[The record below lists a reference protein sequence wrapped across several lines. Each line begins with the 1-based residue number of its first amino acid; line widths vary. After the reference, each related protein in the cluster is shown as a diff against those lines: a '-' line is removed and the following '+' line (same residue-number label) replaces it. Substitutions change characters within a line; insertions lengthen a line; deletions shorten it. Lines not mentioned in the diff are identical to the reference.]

1 MKGEVKEILGSHK
14 ILFPRSMEE
23 KFQELR
29 IKFGSTF
36 FKVRRNFAKD
46 QNLSIDE
53 MKLLVIDCFPDLS
66 SQVFNKKTINGVL
79 EVVKTICNI
88 INMRPLEVLTEELN
102 IKEAEEVIKIY
113 KKFARDFCK
122 STSIQLCLDK
132 ELQAVPIPS
141 RLKKETVTFILEW
154 NPKESMLQDIND
166 VLEKLEPLENYFIQI
181 DTIKT
186 GQSVVVTCYC
196 PAEYTG
202 SLIMAVLDK
211 IEILQEKGLKEFK
224 VGNCTIWSN
233 SAHEV

>member
-1 MKGEVKEILGSHK
+1 MKEILGSHK

-66 SQVFNKKTINGVL
+66 SQVFNKETINEVL
-79 EVVKTICNI
+79 EVVKTRCNI

-113 KKFARDFCK
+113 KKFAEDFCK

-132 ELQAVPIPS
+132 ELKAVPSPS
-141 RLKKETVTFILEW
+141 PLKKETITFILEW
-154 NPKESMLQDIND
+154 NPNESTLQDIND
-166 VLEKLEPLENYFIQI
+166 VLKKLEPLENYFIQI

-186 GQSVVVTCYC
+186 GRSVVVTCYC

-211 IEILQEKGLKEFK
+211 IDILQEKRLKEFK
-224 VGNCTIWSN
+224 VGNCTIWN
-233 SAHEV
+233 NAAHEV